1 MFVIINFI
9 LLIMFVYYSRR
20 IFTPDFAQK
29 RIVSLPGA
37 KGKSYQIKPLM
48 CYLIFVVCTAPFFLG
63 TFSIVKYAVYF
74 ITLLILINKGHIK
87 IIFDSIVLAYIL
99 FFCWQVITLIWS
111 PYPYD
116 GFMLIIKYN
125 IPLLSLWLGYSAI
138 HNADDLYLFSK
149 YVTKT
154 SIIYALFIGGLSAVF
169 IPALYYFLK
178 NTFMTYAGLADYF
191 TSIAGL
197 FFVLVWITQKKKYYL
212 GFLWLFL
219 STILEVVRTGLG
231 GLSIVGAMFFFIR
244 YKIKA
249 IPAMI
254 FFAIVFIGVVL
265 YVPKVNEKF
274 FGSNAGYVTISDIVY
289 GDAMSGDN
297 IQTSGREEMW
307 EHLLQRFYEPNQI
320 NGAGLGASTG
330 YMKDKIKGYTESDI
344 LLIHSDYVQLLCDSG
359 IIGLVLLCLFY
370 LAVFLKAGIVAFS
383 SGMLYSK
390 ITASLSVASM
400 AGVAFSMG
408 YDNVVSHSM
417 TSLINPFIFIGFFL
431 KFSKLKM

>member
-20 IFTPDFAQK
+20 IFTPAFAQK

-63 TFSIVKYAVYF
+63 TFSIAKYAVYF
-74 ITLLILINKGHIK
+74 VTLLILINKGYIVRK
-87 IIFDSIVLAYIL
+87 IDVIVLSYLL

-116 GFMLIIKYN
+116 GYMLIIKYF

-138 HNADDLYLFSK
+138 RNADDLYLFSK

-154 SIIYALFIGGLSAVF
+154 SIVYALFLGGLCAVF
-169 IPALYYFLK
+169 LPSLYFFLS
-178 NTFMTYAGLADYF
+178 NTFVTYAGLADYF

-197 FFVLVWITQKKKYYL
+197 FFVLVWITKFKKYYF
-212 GFLWLFL
+212 GVLWLLL

-249 IPAMI
+249 VPTI
-254 FFAIVFIGVVL
+254 FCCIIIFLGIVL

-274 FGSNAGYVTISDIVY
+274 FGSNAGKVTISDIVK
-289 GDAMSGDN
+289 GDAMSNDN
-297 IQTSGREEMW
+297 MQTSGRSELW
-307 EHLLQRFYEPNQI
+307 NILLNKFYEPNQI
-320 NGAGLGASTG
+320 SGAGLGASTG
-330 YMKDKIKGYTESDI
+330 YMKDKIRGYTESDI
-344 LLIHSDYVQLLCDSG
+344 VLIHSDYVQILCDSG
-359 IIGLVLLCLFY
+359 IVGVVLLCIFY
-370 LAVFLKAGIVAFS
+370 FAVFLKAGKVAFS
-383 SGMLYSK
+383 KGLFYSK
-390 ITASLSVASM
+390 ISAALSVASM

-431 KFSKLKM
+431 KFSDLKL